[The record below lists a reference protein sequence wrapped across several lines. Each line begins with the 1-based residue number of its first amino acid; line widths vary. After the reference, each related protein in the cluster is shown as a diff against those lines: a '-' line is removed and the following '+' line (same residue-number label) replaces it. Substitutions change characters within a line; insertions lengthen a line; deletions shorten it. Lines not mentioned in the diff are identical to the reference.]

1 MIGNGIGVFALHA
14 GVAGVAQSIWS
25 VASLMGMSS
34 MGPVFITVI
43 GQCMG
48 AGDIPQAEYYFK
60 KLLKISVVGSIVWN
74 GVIFVLTPILM
85 HFYALEPE
93 VKHMVILLVLLH
105 NIFSA
110 TAFPFAEP
118 LGKGL
123 RAQAMCMDWTVREII
138 LWIWFKRGK
147 WKTFQVI

>member
-1 MIGNGIGVFALHA
+1 MQACVTYLRISAYSYPALAAYNAGAALYRSFGKTSTTMYLSILSNIINVIGNCIGVFALHA
-14 GVAGVAQSIWS
+14 GVAGVSQSIWS

-74 GVIFVLTPILM
+74 GVIFALTPILM
-85 HFYALEPE
+85 HFRLRNLLEK
-93 VKHMVILLVLLH
+93 V
-105 NIFSA
+105 
-110 TAFPFAEP
+110 
-118 LGKGL
+118 
-123 RAQAMCMDWTVREII
+123 
-138 LWIWFKRGK
+138 
-147 WKTFQVI
+147 

>member
-1 MIGNGIGVFALHA
+1 MFALHA

-74 GVIFVLTPILM
+74 GVIFALTPILM

-123 RAQAMCMDWTVREII
+123 RAQAM
-138 LWIWFKRGK
+138 
-147 WKTFQVI
+147 